1 MISPILFSKHPIS
14 PLEVNKMNQKVDSI
28 ILRIRNLE
36 RRLMDRGFIKGLTHW
51 NPLLELQV
59 MFHVRQV
66 PNDGDNGG
74 WYVALPTKE
83 CVDILNILSKV
94 DTKQQ
99 SEYYLSMLGRA
110 PRGRFDPNI

>member
-36 RRLMDRGFIKGLTHW
+36 RRLMDGGFIKGPTYW
-51 NPLLELQV
+51 NPLLELQA

-66 PNDGDNGG
+66 PNNGDNGG
-74 WYVALPTKE
+74 WYVSLPTKE
-83 CVDILNILSKV
+83 CVSILNILSKV
-94 DTKQQ
+94 ETQQ
-99 SEYYLSMLGRA
+99 QADYYLAMLGRA